1 MDNAVKKVASYILI
15 AIVLVTTFIAIMS
28 VWDVIDLE
36 DVIWKIMKTL
46 FVVFIAAV
54 VVLFIQA
61 VLLKDSNKNIFPEDK

>member
-28 VWDVIDLE
+28 VWGVIDLE